1 MVHEVHGLNIQI
13 RKTPA
18 KIESRMAEVNAK
30 IVADPANFVWAP
42 ALLIWLRWS
51 KR

>member
-1 MVHEVHGLNIQI
+1 MVQEVQI

-42 ALLIWLRWS
+42 ALLTRPGWS